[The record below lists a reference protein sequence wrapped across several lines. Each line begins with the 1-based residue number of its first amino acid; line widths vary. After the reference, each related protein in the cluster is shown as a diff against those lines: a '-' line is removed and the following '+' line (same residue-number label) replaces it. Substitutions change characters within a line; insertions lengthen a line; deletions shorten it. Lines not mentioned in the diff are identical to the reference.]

1 MTSSMRRVLVL
12 TAVLTAV
19 FTLSAWAVGELDGDR
34 LARDMALIALNTLP
48 LLAVGRNPLAVVLV
62 FSVAYPLWI
71 MSGREGHLLQSLPAL
86 TAMYLLGAWNRP
98 LWLRAIG
105 LITVG
110 WMVTAS
116 VIGWWDA
123 DPLEVGYV
131 AVMFVVVWALG
142 VVVAA
147 RRSYA
152 EQLEAKTVALEE
164 ARRELA
170 DRAVADERARIA
182 RELHDI
188 IAHAM
193 SVITIRAGVA
203 RTLSRTALPRR
214 PRRWASLNGLG
225 GRRCRRRVAIVDQ
238 GRVVA
243 LDTPAALTTY
253 KGGQVRMTFTM
264 DGHDPRYLADIPG
277 VDSVTI
283 DDGQATVRGAGGAA
297 VTVAAALAARGFTPD
312 DYRTH
317 YPSLEDVFLAVAGR
331 SLTEGDES

>member
-1 MTSSMRRVLVL
+1 
-12 TAVLTAV
+12 
-19 FTLSAWAVGELDGDR
+19 
-34 LARDMALIALNTLP
+34 
-48 LLAVGRNPLAVVLV
+48 VLV

-193 SVITIRAGVA
+193 SVITIRAGVGA
-203 RTLSRTALPRR
+203 HLIADRPAEAAEALGVIERTGREALSEMRRMLTVLRDPDPRMQATLAEPANVVMPR
-214 PRRWASLNGLG
+214 PEPQPGLAEVPRLIAQASEAG
-225 GRRCRRRVAIVDQ
+225 VAATLTTE
-238 GRVVA
+238 GRVRPLPA
-243 LDTPAALTTY
+243 GLDLAAYRVVQEALTNVV
-253 KGGQVRMTFTM
+253 KHAPGARASVIVRNHPEWTEIEVHSA
-264 DGHDPRYLADIPG
+264 GNDP
-277 VDSVTI
+277 
-283 DDGQATVRGAGGAA
+283 AGA
-297 VTVAAALAARGFTPD
+297 VTPGQGLRGMAERIALYDGRLEVRNDEDGFRVTATFPWQAAT
-312 DYRTH
+312 
-317 YPSLEDVFLAVAGR
+317 
-331 SLTEGDES
+331 